1 MGWFGGRGS
10 VEKKLKQVS
19 SRLVHLRDELRVID
33 EQLLQLRDE
42 ADDAALRALVSES
55 PAAGPEHREARGHA
69 DAMASHRAHVVAE
82 IATLETRQDQLLDE
96 LAARSGS
103 TQ

>member
-19 SRLVHLRDELRVID
+19 TRLVRLREELRVID

-42 ADDAALRALVSES
+42 ADDAALRAMVSES

-69 DAMASHRAHVVAE
+69 DAMTAHRALVVAD
-82 IATLETRQDQLLDE
+82 IARLEAEQDRLLDQLT
-96 LAARSGS
+96 AQAGG
-103 TQ
+103 Q